1 MGRGQASDL
10 EEVRGGI
17 SWTRWVVM
25 VGLRGE
31 AKGRLLRQSA
41 EVFEVPELSTYCVSS
56 SVCPVPRIAVSL
68 SRQL

>member
-25 VGLRGE
+25 VRLRGE

-41 EVFEVPELSTYCVSS
+41 ERYLRYQS
-56 SVCPVPRIAVSL
+56 
-68 SRQL
+68 

>member
-41 EVFEVPELSTYCVSS
+41 ERYLRYQS
-56 SVCPVPRIAVSL
+56 
-68 SRQL
+68 